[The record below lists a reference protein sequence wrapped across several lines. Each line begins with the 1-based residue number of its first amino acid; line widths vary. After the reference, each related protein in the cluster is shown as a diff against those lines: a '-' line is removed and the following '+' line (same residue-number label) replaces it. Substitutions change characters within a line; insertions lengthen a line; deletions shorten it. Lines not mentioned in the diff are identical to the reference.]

1 MSKFI
6 SYKVNDRGICFVE
19 LNRSPVNALSFYFL
33 KSIQETFSSINNNKS
48 IKVVILKSSLPHFSA
63 GADLKERKIMSKKDA
78 NKALDN
84 FNNCFSTIE
93 NLNQPTICL
102 INGYCLGGG
111 AELSLAFDFR
121 IASDDALI
129 GFPEVSIGIIPGAGG
144 TYRLP
149 KLIGFSNAKY
159 WILTA
164 KKFNSDEAKEFGFL
178 NFSTSKNDLESFA
191 VKLASDIIANAPI
204 AIKSAKR
211 AINESFNCK
220 VDDGLKIE
228 RDNYKIALN
237 TKDRDE
243 ALNAF
248 IEKRKP
254 KWNNE

>member
-1 MSKFI
+1 MNKFV
-6 SYKVNDRGICFVE
+6 SYNINNQGICFVE
-19 LNRSPVNALSFYFL
+19 LNRSPVNALSFDFL
-33 KSIQETFSSINNNKS
+33 KSIKKTFTLINNNKS

-84 FNNCFSTIE
+84 FNDCFNTIE
-93 NLNQPTICL
+93 NLNQTTICL

-149 KLIGFSNAKY
+149 KIIGFSNAKY

-164 KKFNSDEAKEFGFL
+164 KKFNSSEAKNFGFL
-178 NFSTSKNDLESFA
+178 NFCTTKKDLELFG
-191 VKLASDIIANAPI
+191 VRLATDVISNAPI
-204 AIKSAKR
+204 AVKSAKK
-211 AINESFNCK
+211 AINKSFNSK
-220 VDDGLKIE
+220 VDTGLKIE
-228 RDNYKIALN
+228 RDYYKVALN